1 MSTVTDAT
9 VWCFDADIGSF
20 AGNRFFVRNISEQ
33 SIVKKHDLSLLQGGK
48 KYTVREVGICEP
60 KPTSV
65 DALLPGQIGYFIASC
80 LQPSTL
86 LGKTLTTSKEK
97 LNEYRHIKP
106 FDPSVYASFYPD
118 NPKNYKRIEKA
129 VDNLVLNDPV
139 VTVEHAGSPTYG
151 SGFKLGFLGSL
162 HMEVFSQRLK

>member
-1 MSTVTDAT
+1 M
-9 VWCFDADIGSF
+9 
-20 AGNRFFVRNISEQ
+20 
-33 SIVKKHDLSLLQGGK
+33 LQGGK
-48 KYTVREVGICEP
+48 KYTVREVGVCEP
-60 KPTSV
+60 KPTPV

-80 LQPSTL
+80 LQPSSL

-97 LNEYRHIKP
+97 LDEYRIIKP

-118 NPKNYKRIEKA
+118 SPKNYKKIVKA
-129 VDNLVLNDPV
+129 VENLVLNDPV

-151 SGFKLGFLGSL
+151 SGYKLGFLGSL